1 MGTSRRG
8 GLSQMK
14 KIEPTLAGAIAY
26 YTNGFICYSW
36 LLTSVNCYSEKGEL
50 THRFKVKK

>member
-1 MGTSRRG
+1 
-8 GLSQMK
+8 MK